1 MTQSTQRLRSP
12 TSVGDVLPRSRDPS
26 IVYRVGSARSDSSRE
41 DGWVRNNRV
50 ATFMEHPSQRIPLKS
65 APKATSIF
73 AQLRAP
79 QKLYPS
85 CTSDRSATSNIPDFE
100 VVPGLKI
107 TDQAALINHQAV
119 FVDFSAQDQEVYKV
133 MRSRTTF
140 LDAYF
145 PPGDKSLFGKM
156 TSVEK
161 RYTQRKQQLVW
172 RRISEV
178 VWNAGLFNDG
188 IHPNNIHQGE
198 FGTAYLLLALSA
210 LAERPQRIRDLFLA
224 KEVCQQGVFACSLL
238 FRGRWKSLY
247 LDNFMPVPR

>member
-1 MTQSTQRLRSP
+1 MNS
-12 TSVGDVLPRSRDPS
+12 
-26 IVYRVGSARSDSSRE
+26 
-41 DGWVRNNRV
+41 
-50 ATFMEHPSQRIPLKS
+50 H
-65 APKATSIF
+65 
-73 AQLRAP
+73 
-79 QKLYPS
+79 
-85 CTSDRSATSNIPDFE
+85 
-100 VVPGLKI
+100 
-107 TDQAALINHQAV
+107 
-119 FVDFSAQDQEVYKV
+119 
-133 MRSRTTF
+133 TTF

-156 TSVEK
+156 ISVEK

-247 LDNFMPVPR
+247 LDNFMPVPREEHSQNIFGCSVGLPSQLWVSVLEKAWAKLYGSYYAIEGGEVE